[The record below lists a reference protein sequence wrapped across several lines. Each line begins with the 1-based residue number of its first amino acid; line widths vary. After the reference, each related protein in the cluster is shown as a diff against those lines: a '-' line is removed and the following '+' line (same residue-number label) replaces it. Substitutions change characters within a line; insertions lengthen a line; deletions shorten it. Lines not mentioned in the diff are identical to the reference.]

1 MTNSDFFLQTS
12 LYGENPQEDVLVF
25 NKRVSDIFITVDMN
39 DFMKLMCPCDGSPP
53 CFLVLI
59 DRNEMGHSDLFVV
72 SISMFEC
79 MSFS

>member
-1 MTNSDFFLQTS
+1 M
-12 LYGENPQEDVLVF
+12 F

-39 DFMKLMCPCDGSPP
+39 AFIEALCPCDGSPL

-72 SISMFEC
+72 SISRFEC
-79 MSFS
+79 MSFGPDFALYCQL